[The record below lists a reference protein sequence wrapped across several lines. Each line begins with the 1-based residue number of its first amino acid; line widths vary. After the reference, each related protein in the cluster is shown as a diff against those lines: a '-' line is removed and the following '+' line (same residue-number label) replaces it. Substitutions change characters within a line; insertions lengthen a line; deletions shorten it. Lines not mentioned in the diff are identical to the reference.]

1 MKDIMTR
8 VKDQKMQIR
17 AGLMKQC
24 QLQSGNFAKELFTQ
38 SGTLSTVHQVKGVE
52 VLRAVKAKYS
62 REPSDYK
69 SIEPP
74 LSTLEDKNARNKTEL
89 LDTRFYNLEIVHT
102 QEWQIAL
109 PNAQLKRRKKKNAR
123 ERRKNKC
130 VIANQQESPPSLP
143 RPLFTCLPRKDIQHI
158 TISRLQHYIS
168 HIITVWRCVLCKAS
182 PLCTAVCGTR

>member
-1 MKDIMTR
+1 
-8 VKDQKMQIR
+8 MQTR
-17 AGLMKQC
+17 AGLVKQC

-74 LSTLEDKNARNKTEL
+74 LSTLKDKNAKNKTEL

-109 PNAQLKRRKKKNAR
+109 PNAQLKRKKKGKCK
-123 ERRKNKC
+123 RKEKKQMRDC
-130 VIANQQESPPSLP
+130 KSIGIPSISPAPIVHLS
-143 RPLFTCLPRKDIQHI
+143 RCLPRKDIQHI

-168 HIITVWRCVLCKAS
+168 HIITAWRCVHCKAS